1 MLKRNKQISVQQTI
15 PYLRMLKDGIC
26 QLTPDSF
33 SCSYCF
39 TDINYDLLSDNDRA
53 AVFARWSE
61 LLNYF
66 DSTVHIQLSF
76 INFPQKCQAAEFALF
91 KEKDCDLQS
100 EFAYL
105 SKKRQIQAFHG
116 LDRNL
121 IMTLT
126 IHEKSLSEARMR
138 FNYLQKDISN
148 YFSNLRSDCKVYDGI
163 DRLNLL
169 HRIFR
174 PHEANFNFHWDMLP
188 RSGLST
194 KDYIAPSSF
203 NFNIKNGRA
212 FSMGN
217 IQGSVS
223 FMQLSAAELSDQM
236 IQELLDRDKMQ
247 IITIHIDPIDQMKA
261 LKMVKQKL
269 TDLDKTKIDEQKK
282 AVRAGY
288 DMDIMPADLETYGVE
303 AKQLLKELT
312 SKNEKMFLV
321 TILLTHF
328 DTSKKGLKDS
338 VDRSYNLIQRNNCVA
353 YCLDYQQEEGLLSS
367 LPLGINQ
374 VPIQRSLTTS
384 STAVLMPFR
393 TAELNHLEDQEALE
407 YGVNAITQTPICVNR
422 KALKAPNALILGTP
436 GSGKS
441 VEAKLE
447 IIHSF
452 LKTDDDIQIC
462 DPEGEY
468 YPVVQALGGQ
478 VLNLDLDG
486 ANNTHINPLDINAN
500 YSDGKDP
507 LALKSDFILSLCSL
521 MMGAAGLSA
530 IEKTIIDR
538 CTRFI
543 YKNYF
548 NDPMPENMPILQD
561 LYNELQRQPE
571 PEAMEIAAAL
581 ELYVS
586 GSLNIFNHHTNVQ
599 LDNRLI
605 CFVTK
610 ELGKQL
616 KEIGMLIINDQVW
629 NRVTLNREK
638 KKSTRYYVDEFHLL
652 LHGVVAGWVNEIW
665 KRFRKWGGLPTGIT
679 QNVKHLLRSPE
690 ISDIVE
696 NTDFIL
702 MLNQG
707 AEDRKI
713 LCERLGISPAQ
724 EKYITN
730 SKAGSGLVFYGDI
743 ILPFENYVPKD
754 SQLYKLISTK
764 LAEKLS

>member
-26 QLTPDSF
+26 QLTSDSF
-33 SCSYCF
+33 SQSYYF
-39 TDINYDLLSDNDRA
+39 TDINYDLLSDSDRA
-53 AVFARWSE
+53 TVFAQWSE

-66 DSTVHIQLSF
+66 DSTVHVQLSL
-76 INFPQKCQAAEFALF
+76 INLPKKGEASEFTLSD
-91 KEKDCDLQS
+91 ENDSNLRS

-105 SKKRQIQAFHG
+105 SKKRQTQAFHG
-116 LDRNL
+116 LDHSL
-121 IMTLT
+121 ILTLT
-126 IHEKSLSEARMR
+126 IHEKSLSEARTR
-138 FNYLQKDISN
+138 FDYLQKDILN
-148 YFSNLRSDCKVYDGI
+148 YFSNLHSDCKVCDGI
-163 DRLNLL
+163 ERLNML
-169 HRIFR
+169 HRIFH
-174 PHEANFNFHWDMLP
+174 PDEGDFNFRWDMLP
-188 RSGLST
+188 GSGLST

-203 NFNIKNGRA
+203 NFNTQNGRT
-212 FSMGN
+212 FSMGK
-217 IQGSVS
+217 IRGAVS
-223 FMQLSAAELSDQM
+223 FIQLSAAELSDQM
-236 IQELLDRDKMQ
+236 IQELLDRDKTQ
-247 IITIHIDPIDQMKA
+247 IITIHVDPVDQTKA

-269 TDLDKTKIDEQKK
+269 TDLNKSKIDEQKK

-288 DMDIMPADLETYGVE
+288 DMEIMPADLETYGTE
-303 AKQLLKELT
+303 ARQLLKELT

-321 TILLTHF
+321 TILIAHF
-328 DTSKKGLKDS
+328 DTTIKGLKDS
-338 VDRSYNLIQRNNCVA
+338 VNRSYNLIQRNNCVA

-384 STAVLMPFR
+384 STAVLIPFR
-393 TAELNHLEDQEALE
+393 TAELNHFEDQEALE
-407 YGVNAITQTPICVNR
+407 YGVNAVTQTPICVNR

-452 LKTDDDIQIC
+452 IKTDDDILIC

-468 YPVVQALGGQ
+468 YPIVQALGGQ
-478 VLNLDLDG
+478 IINLDLDG
-486 ANNTHINPLDINAN
+486 NNETHINPFDINVN
-500 YSDGKDP
+500 YSDGKEP

-521 MMGAAGLSA
+521 MMGSAGLSA

-538 CTRFI
+538 CTRFV

-548 NDPMPENMPILQD
+548 DNPIPENMPILQD
-561 LYNELQRQPE
+561 LYNELQHQPE

-586 GSLNIFNHHTNVQ
+586 GSLNIFNHQTNVQ
-599 LDNRLI
+599 ADNRLV
-605 CFVTK
+605 CFVIK

-616 KEIGMLIINDQVW
+616 KEIGMLIVNDQTW
-629 NRVTLNREK
+629 NRVTLNRDK

-652 LHGVVAGWVNEIW
+652 LHGVVGGWMNEIW
-665 KRFRKWGGLPTGIT
+665 KRFRKWGGVPTGIT
-679 QNVKHLLRSPE
+679 QNVKNLLMSAE

-702 MLNQG
+702 MLNQA
-707 AEDRKI
+707 AEDRRI
-713 LCERLGISPAQ
+713 LCERLGISPLQ

-730 SKAGSGLVFYGDI
+730 SKAGSGLVFYGNI
-743 ILPFENYVPKD
+743 ILPFKNYIPKD
-754 SQLYKLISTK
+754 SQLYKLITTK
-764 LAEKLS
+764 LDEKFQ